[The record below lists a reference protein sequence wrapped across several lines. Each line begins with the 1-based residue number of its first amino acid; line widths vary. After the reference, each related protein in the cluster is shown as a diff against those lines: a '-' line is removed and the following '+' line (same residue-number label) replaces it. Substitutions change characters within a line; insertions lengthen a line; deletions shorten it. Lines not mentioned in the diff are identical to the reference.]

1 MKSEAEKLKEFED
14 WLAKKNARKSK
25 KTAARAPK
33 SRVREPVKEKAEKPK
48 RKRKR
53 IRSKPKPGFSEETR
67 TAAHKRS
74 EGLCEN
80 PLCRRQ
86 LSGLGGEH
94 HCLPRSQYHKSDR
107 NDLWNCAAICE
118 DCHRRVT
125 TPKTPEDKR
134 LRRYF
139 ERLAVFRRDYT
150 GDEFE
155 FQRSALTDALVRNT
169 LDLIRSF
176 EPFTQ
181 PL

>member
-1 MKSEAEKLKEFED
+1 MAEKKTEFEL
-14 WLAKKNARKSK
+14 WLEKKNARRSK
-25 KTAARAPK
+25 KAAPK
-33 SRVREPVKEKAEKPK
+33 AVKGRIRKSEPKKDETTKP
-48 RKRKR
+48 KRKR
-53 IRSKPKPGFSEETR
+53 IRSKPKQGFSEETR
-67 TAAHKRS
+67 TAAHARS
-74 EGLCEN
+74 GGVCEN
-80 PLCRRQ
+80 PLCGRQ
-86 LSGLGGEH
+86 LPGLGGEH

-155 FQRSALTDALVRNT
+155 FQRRSLNRALEANT
-169 LDLIRSF
+169 LDLVRSF
-176 EPFTQ
+176 EPFEV
-181 PL
+181 